1 MNDRSGETPQADG
14 LVREKSFPA
23 VVPALFSRRPATGG
37 TAARKKPGSR
47 PMAKRD
53 ATLVRDSLFIIRRG
67 GRYHVVSEDYGY
79 KTESYY
85 TILTH
90 ELEGKK
96 VLPSSHAVLDA
107 FVVPVCL
114 ERARLA
120 GIPVCDW
127 GVSQAYVPLPAVLY
141 ALNYFATT
149 SEYVVV
155 EDNDQAKDAIKH
167 ITNKGKYPFCYQKLP
182 DGAVITGCTAIFGR
196 TCETGNAFAGY
207 AKKIYR
213 LFGIPLVRMV
223 FVKTGDETALS
234 SLSRVRYNQL
244 TGPEQALLSECCG
257 KKEFP

>member
-1 MNDRSGETPQADG
+1 MNDRTGGTPQADE
-14 LVREKSFPA
+14 LVQEKSFPT
-23 VVPALFSRRPATGG
+23 VVPTLPSRRAATTGLRPAPNG
-37 TAARKKPGSR
+37 TVARK
-47 PMAKRD
+47 KRD
-53 ATLVRDSLFIIRRG
+53 ATLVLDSPLIIRRG
-67 GRYHVVSEDYGY
+67 GRYHVISEDYGY

-85 TILTH
+85 TILSH
-90 ELEGKK
+90 ELEGKT

-114 ERARLA
+114 ERAQRA

-167 ITNKGKYPFCYQKLP
+167 ITNKGKYPFCYQKLS

-223 FVKTGDETALS
+223 FVRTGDETALS
-234 SLSRVRYNQL
+234 SLSRVRYNHL
-244 TGPEQALLSECCG
+244 TGPEQALLSACCG